1 MTVATDLKKTAAETG
16 YAVVGLTDLAVE
28 RMRTAQQRAAAL
40 RVELE
45 RVEPAEEL
53 KKIQAR
59 VQQLPTTAVSAGV
72 EAATKA
78 EATFGELAGRGK
90 VLVER
95 LREQRSTKELV
106 EQGKQTIS
114 RGKAA
119 VTTIRRGATDTR
131 SAAKATATTAEREVA
146 EVAAETAK
154 DVATEVKTSTRK
166 RTQGTKTAAKRTAT
180 TARKRATAAKSATK
194 AAVTEAKETAAA
206 ATEAVDAA
214 AEKVGD

>member
-28 RMRTAQQRAAAL
+28 RVKTAQQRAAAL

-53 KKIQAR
+53 KKIQTR
-59 VQQLPTTAVSAGV
+59 VQQLPTIAVSAGV

-78 EATFGELAGRGK
+78 EATFGDLAVRGK

-95 LREQRSTKELV
+95 IREQRSTQELV

-119 VTTIRRGATDTR
+119 VTTIRRGA
-131 SAAKATATTAEREVA
+131 AATVATAEDTVETAEADAA
-146 EVAAETAK
+146 EVAAE
-154 DVATEVKTSTRK
+154 VKTAVRK
-166 RTQGTKTAAKRTAT
+166 RTQRTRTAAKRTAT
-180 TARKRATAAKSATK
+180 TARKRTTAAKDQTK
-194 AAVTEAKETAAA
+194 AAVNSAKETADV
-206 ATEAVDAA
+206 ATEAVEES
-214 AEKVGD
+214 AEKIGD

>member
-53 KKIQAR
+53 KKIQTR

-95 LREQRSTKELV
+95 LREQRATKELV

-119 VTTIRRGATDTR
+119 VTTIRRGA
-131 SAAKATATTAEREVA
+131 AATVATAEDTVETAEADV
-146 EVAAETAK
+146 VDAAR
-154 DVATEVKTSTRK
+154 EVKTTARQ
-166 RTQGTKTAAKRTAT
+166 RTQRTRTAAKRTGA
-180 TARKRATAAKSATK
+180 TARKRTTAAKDQTK
-194 AAVTEAKETAAA
+194 AAANSAKETADVAV
-206 ATEAVDAA
+206 EAVEDS